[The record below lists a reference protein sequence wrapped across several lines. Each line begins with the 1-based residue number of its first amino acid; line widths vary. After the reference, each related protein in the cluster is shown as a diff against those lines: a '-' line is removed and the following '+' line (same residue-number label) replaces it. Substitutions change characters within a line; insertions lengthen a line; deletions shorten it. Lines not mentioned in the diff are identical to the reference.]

1 MLIIFSKQFTHKD
14 VFFIPGMFLQCKR
27 NQRNVR
33 NWKVTDRNWPCVA
46 PIGFQIFG
54 TPVSPVGGD
63 LAVIGGLEHPR
74 ICSIPKYRPGFP
86 PMDGKPPHRPF
97 VISLKTTVLART
109 VPLTMHL
116 RCIFYRNHSQ
126 LHWRPCIYSPYWM
139 TLLNVFCWKQDI
151 ACTLTEWGRKKGW
164 FSAVCYRRSGR
175 FKMMRFPTADNGA
188 LLVASQCVPASFAQC
203 VCFGFPA
210 LAKQARCKITKP
222 PPGCIGYGET
232 CKKVPAAA
240 KLLSNCCCHL
250 FLISDGA
257 NKILFIHLSSPDWPL
272 PTLYLGQ
279 ILFKPTLFYFFFL
292 NINKSSE
299 DISYYLFCDN

>member
-1 MLIIFSKQFTHKD
+1 MLIIFSKQFTHKY

-151 ACTLTEWGRKKGW
+151 ACTVTEWGRKKGW

-210 LAKQARCKITKP
+210 LAKQAGCKITLLAKP
-222 PPGCIGYGET
+222 PPRCIGYGET

-257 NKILFIHLSSPDWPL
+257 NKMLFIHLSSPDWPL

-279 ILFKPTLFYFFFL
+279 ILFKPTLF
-292 NINKSSE
+292 
-299 DISYYLFCDN
+299 

>member
-14 VFFIPGMFLQCKR
+14 VFFIPGMFLRCKR

-151 ACTLTEWGRKKGW
+151 ACTVTEWGRKKGW
-164 FSAVCYRRSGR
+164 FSALCVTGGVVGLRWCGFR
-175 FKMMRFPTADNGA
+175 PQTTAHCLSRLNA
-188 LLVASQCVPASFAQC
+188 FLPLLPNVY
-203 VCFGFPA
+203 A
-210 LAKQARCKITKP
+210 LAFQRW
-222 PPGCIGYGET
+222 
-232 CKKVPAAA
+232 
-240 KLLSNCCCHL
+240 LNR
-250 FLISDGA
+250 
-257 NKILFIHLSSPDWPL
+257 
-272 PTLYLGQ
+272 LGV
-279 ILFKPTLFYFFFL
+279 K
-292 NINKSSE
+292 
-299 DISYYLFCDN
+299 